1 MADRLDFVGPRYA
14 EKFGLCHAVSCIENG
29 NLESVQRCLTDVAA
43 VLGGVSDT
51 LSILSDFSSAEK
63 TNPGIVGISDGSMA
77 GATCL
82 MSDVVGLCAC
92 LSNACADA
100 IPTRAGGMINDGE

>member
-1 MADRLDFVGPRYA
+1 MAERLDIVGSHYTTRLA
-14 EKFGLCHAVSCIENG
+14 LCHAVSCIENG
-29 NLESVQRCLTDVAA
+29 NLESVQRCLTEVAS

-63 TNPGIVGISDGSMA
+63 THPGIVCISEDSMA

-82 MSDVVGLCAC
+82 MSDVVALCAC

-100 IPTRAGGMINDGE
+100 IPTRDGGVINDGE